1 MDASCMI
8 LTCLLLIQMAIVLI
22 MLNPIYDVM
31 KLTQFINNVTK
42 CYRRTYLFFI
52 AFYFTSVLYLGMYLP
67 LQSIH
72 KLIFCVNL
80 HEYDKMTLLHN
91 VEKNYIT
98 AGFSLFLVVVIY
110 GVRALLSY
118 TASLTH
124 VSDKRDMLGKSK
136 EKQLINEN
144 ILPNLLK
151 VKRSISYET
160 VLFTN
165 ELREQL
171 KIIIKNMELPHQK
184 STITSLLEAKNITR
198 VWFYFRINLYKYY
211 RLCFFE
217 TIDYVDSGKSLGRF
231 WYHTGAR
238 RREIFQDWAIKIKCQ
253 YRSKGKKNVE

>member
-8 LTCLLLIQMAIVLI
+8 LTGLLLIQMAMVLI
-22 MLNPIYDVM
+22 MLNPIYDVR
-31 KLTQFINNVTK
+31 KLTQFISNLTK
-42 CYRRTYLFFI
+42 NYRRTYLFFV

-72 KLIFCVNL
+72 KLIFNVGL
-80 HEYDKMTLLHN
+80 HEYDKLILLHN

-118 TASLTH
+118 TASLTLLAE
-124 VSDKRDMLGKSK
+124 KRSQPLIVRSKSK
-136 EKQLINEN
+136 EKCVPNES
-144 ILPNLLK
+144 ILPNLLR

-171 KIIIKNMELPHQK
+171 KVIIKSVEYPHERCAL
-184 STITSLLEAKNITR
+184 SSILEASNITM
-198 VWFYFRINLYKYY
+198 
-211 RLCFFE
+211 
-217 TIDYVDSGKSLGRF
+217 S
-231 WYHTGAR
+231 
-238 RREIFQDWAIKIKCQ
+238 
-253 YRSKGKKNVE
+253 